1 MGILLISENVKGRR
15 DNWGGKQLKYMVCC
29 QGMERVSRN
38 IFAGFRT
45 GRSIYTGVSLL
56 KVQIYFQTI
65 PMEEKREKMPD
76 KKAFEAAKR
85 KVIGIDR
92 QRLGIGTLAEKSL
105 HAILKN
111 YYEPDEDHQ
120 EIPIENY
127 VADIFVN
134 GEIMEIQTRQF
145 DRMRGKLA
153 AFLPLYPVTI
163 VYPIPYEKWLIWVDE
178 ESGTLSKKRKSP
190 RKGSPYMAFPE
201 LYKIKMYLKDPN
213 LRLRLVLLNME
224 EYKLLNGWS
233 RDKKK
238 GASRYD
244 RIPTELV
251 QEIALDCPRD
261 FLQFVPFELEGAF
274 TSREFAEAARIPLTL
289 AQTVLNIL
297 YYVEAVDRVGKKGN
311 FYLYEAKEY

>member
-1 MGILLISENVKGRR
+1 
-15 DNWGGKQLKYMVCC
+15 
-29 QGMERVSRN
+29 
-38 IFAGFRT
+38 
-45 GRSIYTGVSLL
+45 
-56 KVQIYFQTI
+56 
-65 PMEEKREKMPD
+65 MPD

-111 YYEPDEDHQ
+111 YYEPNEDRQ

-127 VADIFVN
+127 VADIFAD
-134 GEIMEIQTRQF
+134 GEIIEIQTRQF
-145 DRMRGKLA
+145 DKMRGKLA

-163 VYPIPYEKWLIWVDE
+163 VYPIPHEKWLIWIDE
-178 ESGTLSKKRKSP
+178 ESGSLSKKRKSP
-190 RKGSPYMAFPE
+190 RKGNPYLVFPE
-201 LYKIKMYLKDPN
+201 LYKIKAYLKAPN
-213 LRLRLVLLNME
+213 LRLRLVLLDVE

-233 RDKKK
+233 KDRKK

-251 QEIALDCPRD
+251 REIELDCPQD

-274 TSREFAEAARIPLTL
+274 TSKEFAAAARIPLSL

-297 YYVEAVDRVGKKGN
+297 YHVEAVARVGKRGRL
-311 FYLYEAKEY
+311 YLYEAKEYC